1 MGDIQH
7 EKVLRMATA
16 KPFPLLV
23 IAVVEDNPADVY
35 CITRV
40 LHARMVVQLD
50 NGPQVLVPTHLFIP
64 QPDGSYALPCRCWGM
79 ADDEATRDEGTCPAL
94 VAVGDAHGPLRPP
107 VCQCTRGDVRSLVEV
122 MPLLPE
128 HPGGMH
134 HVPNV
139 TGLSCLLDVCICT
152 RFWSSADDVCAVV
165 LPGLS

>member
-1 MGDIQH
+1 VGDIQH

-64 QPDGSYALPCRCWGM
+64 QPDGSYALPCRLAALEPARSGH
-79 ADDEATRDEGTCPAL
+79 EAHQHEPLVVPVLGHGRRRGYTRRGHMPCP
-94 VAVGDAHGPLRPP
+94 
-107 VCQCTRGDVRSLVEV
+107 RG
-122 MPLLPE
+122 
-128 HPGGMH
+128 GGRRAR
-134 HVPNV
+134 
-139 TGLSCLLDVCICT
+139 TSTASCLPVHERRCEK
-152 RFWSSADDVCAVV
+152 S
-165 LPGLS
+165 G